1 MSRHPN
7 DAGHGGKL
15 EPDRPKQGDRFRVLG
30 RSDVLTVDVLELAV
44 ESDDGPTRF
53 LVRAPAGS
61 RWTLVARDPI
71 LDGIAYVGTPL
82 VAHPSDPEP

>member
-1 MSRHPN
+1 MSRSSPY
-7 DAGHGGKL
+7 GGKI
-15 EPDRPKQGDRFRVLG
+15 EPERPQPGDRFRVLG
-30 RSDVLTVDVLELAV
+30 RSDVLTVETLELAV

-71 LDGIAYVGTPL
+71 LDGIAYLGSPL
-82 VAHPSDPEP
+82 VAHPGDSEP